1 MLLAFLTDPGSGI
14 HLDMIH
20 RLVPVA
26 ILVLFAPVT
35 VSSETFPSGERKIMT
50 GEMLVI
56 RGVINPVIVP
66 VGDQMELG
74 KTQSGYFLFTAE
86 VFQFEG
92 TDSSGEMVQARD
104 QVFFISLFPL
114 ISRPG

>member
-1 MLLAFLTDPGSGI
+1 
-14 HLDMIH
+14 
-20 RLVPVA
+20 
-26 ILVLFAPVT
+26 
-35 VSSETFPSGERKIMT
+35 
-50 GEMLVI
+50 MLVI

-66 VGDQMELG
+66 VGDQLELG

-104 QVFFISLFPL
+104 QVLFHL
-114 ISRPG
+114 IASGDLEAGLKELTGQPVEVTASAVVAHTRYHRTPVLLDLKTVSRLEG